1 MMVTVTMIMIIN
13 KNSGIRDWG
22 QMPEVSRNYDDDN
35 DAIIVVCLMRRN
47 TKL

>member
-13 KNSGIRDWG
+13 KNSGMRDWG
-22 QMPEVSRNYDDDN
+22 RCQRGNYDDDD
-35 DAIIVVCLMRRN
+35 DAIFVVCLMRRN